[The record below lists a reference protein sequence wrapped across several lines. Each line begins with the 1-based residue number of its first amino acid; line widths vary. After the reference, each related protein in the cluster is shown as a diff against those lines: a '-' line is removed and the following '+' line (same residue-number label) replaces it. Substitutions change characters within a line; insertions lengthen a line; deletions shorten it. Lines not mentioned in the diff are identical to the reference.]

1 MLVIS
6 MMLSSLVGSWDVMA
20 AGIEAPTIDKVFYDA
35 TTISGAGVH
44 KERINRK
51 NVFGVIHVTL
61 KNGNTVK
68 ASSTINPTSTKWT
81 YKLPNGT
88 SVAEG
93 DVVTA
98 YQEFNGQNSP
108 EVTANAEPSM
118 AYNHKNDLKMP
129 SGEIWIEQTS
139 SNQVNKDEQ
148 AEAVEMFKNVNA
160 AIAGDTSTVKFSI
173 NGTEHAYYE
182 VTYTDGSKSDKIEAK
197 DLKIKQ
203 VTETSAALT
212 IEKVQVTDGQ
222 IVVTLENEVAK
233 GTKFYFVS
241 NFTDGEESGFCKN
254 GSCIVD
260 KSTSKEMSQ
269 AVSIEGKKVTFQIN
283 ATDDLE
289 LGKEFGIVVKEPHKF
304 RSCAKKEPVVTTPAK
319 VNVRDPHKLTD
330 ADKKAID
337 KAIRDANTV
346 NGKSKLPNS
355 REGEAY
361 PALIDFDKDGNA
373 RIIDP
378 NYVKGEWDWENY
390 PDGKFIPEQNA
401 DGTYKVKDEY
411 QDKVTSIPAK
421 DLVKNIKPIA
431 PVLKEEND
439 KVIITPNKDDTDI
452 AKVTVKYKDKNNQD
466 QTVEITKTEGNW
478 TIPADSKLSVDSTTG
493 LFTFDSS
500 DVINGGTVTAQFTD
514 NGGLTEDEKPLPSDE
529 TSIKLAEK
537 VDVTFAGNGG
547 GGSMDKETIK
557 KGSTYKLPANGF
569 TAPKNKVFDGW
580 MVGTEKKSVGDT
592 ITVNAD
598 TEVKAVWKDIEHK
611 VTFNGTEGSGKMDEK
626 VVKQGEEYTLPA
638 NGFTAPK
645 NKVFDGW
652 MVGTE
657 KKSVGDTITVN
668 ADTEVKAV

>member
-1 MLVIS
+1 